1 MPVDFEK
8 LARQYSGRKLAELI
22 LEHAKQKPQQNQAA
36 LLGLVKEIGSEL
48 NEPVMELIDFLNSSS
63 HEEKKEF
70 FSADLGKQFLSL
82 IDMIKGFLG
91 LQYQLRITQDE
102 AFSIFNILILN
113 WALACQT
120 SAETKAAMQKATGAG
135 FIGRLFGR

>member
-1 MPVDFEK
+1 MAVDFEK
-8 LARQYSGRKLAELI
+8 LARQFSGRRLAELI

-36 LLGLVKEIGSEL
+36 LLGLVKEIGNEL

-63 HEEKKEF
+63 QEEKKEF

-82 IDMIKGFLG
+82 IDMIKGFFG

-102 AFSIFNILILN
+102 AFSVFNILVLN
-113 WALACQT
+113 WALSCQT
-120 SAETKAAMQKATGAG
+120 SPETKAAMQKASGVG